1 MLKCLKIHTAAE
13 HATAPAVSEERA
25 ASAPRFEELPR
36 PTFTLDM
43 TQAEWAFKESQWVA
57 YIGLSAVSD
66 QVKVQQLKAACE
78 ESLLRRVYDAGG
90 LDSLNLLSQ
99 IKKLAQHSPPLTC

>member
-1 MLKCLKIHTAAE
+1 MLLLQQCLKREQH
-13 HATAPAVSEERA
+13 
-25 ASAPRFEELPR
+25 R

-78 ESLLRRVYDAGG
+78 ESLLCRVYDAGG

-99 IKKLAQHSPPLTC
+99 SKKLAQHSTFDLLTSPATS